1 MFDHRDQDE
10 ASVHQQVDWIK
21 AISGFGKENG
31 AA

>member
-10 ASVHQQVDWIK
+10 ASVHQPADWVK